1 MTWFPLQ
8 YFPLKL
14 FWSSYLKLN
23 KKRNKEFTPKSQEA
37 WSKFFR
43 EEIEAQEPAGIYSFA
58 FCLLKNGFPDFPN
71 SSIFGSEDFFSSYP
85 GGFLAEHIEYLLTPD
100 DTENHK
106 KFSLAAAER
115 IALLLFLE
123 APMTSVKKYWNITD
137 IHFACALALH
147 EHYAEHIGVETR
159 KAIKF
164 ALLNNF
170 IDPQVA
176 IGLTLARSL
185 LEQARYPSPWN
196 RAKNFIIK
204 AFTVKEKPTPPPNL
218 NILKWRAE
226 RALTQEKPKTNIE

>member
-1 MTWFPLQ
+1 MTWFPLK

-14 FWSSYLKLN
+14 FWSLYLKAS
-23 KKRNKEFTPKSQEA
+23 KKRKKEFTPQSQEA
-37 WSKFFR
+37 WSKFFNEER
-43 EEIEAQEPAGIYSFA
+43 ELQEPAGIYSFA
-58 FCLLKNGFPDFPN
+58 ICLLKNGFPDFPN
-71 SSIFGSEDFFSSYP
+71 SSIFGSEDFFGAYP

-123 APMTSVKKYWNITD
+123 APMICVKKYWNITD

-147 EHYAEHIGVETR
+147 EHYGEQIGIESR

-185 LEQARYPSPWN
+185 LEQARYPSPWSKL
-196 RAKNFIIK
+196 KNFIIK
-204 AFTVKEKPTPPPNL
+204 TIKTKEKKTPPPIL
-218 NILKWRAE
+218 NISTWRAVRE
-226 RALTQEKPKTNIE
+226 SNRDNKQTNIE